1 MEEVKEIDLKELT
14 KGIVKRSWIIVLCAV
29 VFALA
34 TLIYT
39 VNFVEPTYKAS
50 VTLYVNNNSE
60 SGSNTV
66 SSSNLAVA
74 LQLVKTYVNIIQSDL
89 VLDKVVQKAELT
101 SVTAADIRNMMSAE
115 VVDETEMFR
124 VSIVSPNPKM
134 SADIVNAIA
143 NIAPDEIRQIIEG
156 SSAKVVDF
164 AKVPTSRY
172 APSYTTRTL
181 LGGLI
186 GGLLAVMVI
195 VIFQLSDTRI
205 KEKEDLTRIC
215 QIPVLGTIPDFAEV
229 AKYSEQSADKKERRK
244 V

>member
-1 MEEVKEIDLKELT
+1 MEEVREIDI
-14 KGIVKRSWIIVLCAV
+14 KGLAKGVVKRGWIVVLCAV

-60 SGSNTV
+60 PSSSAV

-101 SVTAADIRNMMSAE
+101 SVSAEDIRKMMSAE
-115 VVDETEMFR
+115 VVEETEMFR

-134 SADIVNAIA
+134 SADIANAIA
-143 NIAPDEIRQIIEG
+143 NIAPEEIRQIIEG

-164 AKVPTSRY
+164 AKAPTSRY
-172 APSYTTRTL
+172 APNYATSTVF
-181 LGGLI
+181 GGLV
-186 GGLLAVMVI
+186 GGLLAVVVI
-195 VIFQLSDTRI
+195 IIFLLSDTRI

-215 QIPVLGTIPDFAEV
+215 QIPVLGTIPDFVEAT
-229 AKYSEQSADKKERRK
+229 KCSEWSEDKKERRK
-244 V
+244 A

>member
-1 MEEVKEIDLKELT
+1 MEEFKEIDIKELA
-14 KGIVKRSWIIVLCAV
+14 KGIFKRGWIIAVCAV
-29 VFALA
+29 VFALG
-34 TLIYT
+34 TLFYT
-39 VNFVEPTYKAS
+39 ANFVEPTYKAS

-60 SGSNTV
+60 TSSSSV

-74 LQLVKTYVNIIQSDL
+74 LQLAKTYVNIIQSDL

-101 SVTAADIRNMMSAE
+101 SVTAADIREMMSAE

-134 SADIVNAIA
+134 SADIANAIA
-143 NIAPDEIRQIIEG
+143 SIAPEEIRQIIEG
-156 SSAKVVDF
+156 SNAKVVDL

-172 APSYTTRTL
+172 APNYVTSTI

-186 GGLLAVMVI
+186 GGVLAVVVI
-195 VIFQLSDTRI
+195 AIFLLSDTRI

-215 QIPVLGTIPDFAEV
+215 QVPVLGTIPDFTEA

-244 V
+244 A